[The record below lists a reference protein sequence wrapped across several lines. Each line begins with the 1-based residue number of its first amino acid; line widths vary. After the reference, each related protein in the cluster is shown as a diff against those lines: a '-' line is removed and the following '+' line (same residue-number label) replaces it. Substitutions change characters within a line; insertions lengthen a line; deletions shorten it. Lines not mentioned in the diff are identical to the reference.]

1 MVLEIRHLTVL
12 VSDLA
17 REAGRQV
24 SPPLR
29 KVVSAAVITNPFA
42 GKYVEDLAELIGL
55 GAELSKLLS
64 DRAVAAIEGATVH
77 SYGKAA
83 IVGIDGELEHA
94 AAILHPN
101 FGQPLRDAIGGGKSL
116 IPSAKKRGAPGTAI
130 DIPLH
135 HKDAAFVRTHFDAIE
150 FRIGDAPF
158 ANEILVALAIS
169 SGGRPLPRVGGLQAS
184 QIVGEDGLR

>member
-1 MVLEIRHLTVL
+1 MEIRHITVL
-12 VSDLA
+12 VSDLV
-17 REAGRQV
+17 REAGREI

-42 GKYVEDLAELIGL
+42 GKYVEDLAQLIEL

-64 DRAVAAIEGATVH
+64 DRAVAALEGAAVH

-83 IVGIDGELEHA
+83 IVGTDGELEHA

-116 IPSAKKRGAPGTAI
+116 IPSAKKRGAPGTTI

-169 SGGRPLPRVGGLQAS
+169 SGGRPLSRVGGLQAS

>member
-1 MVLEIRHLTVL
+1 MEIRHLTVL
-12 VSDLA
+12 VSDLT
-17 REAGRQV
+17 READRQI

-42 GKYVEDLAELIGL
+42 GKYVEDLAQLIES

-64 DRAVAAIEGATVH
+64 DRAVAALEGASVH

-83 IVGIDGELEHA
+83 IVGTDGELEHA

-116 IPSAKKRGAPGTAI
+116 IPSAKKRGAPGTTI

-169 SGGRPLPRVGGLQAS
+169 SGGRPLPRVGGLQAD

>member
-1 MVLEIRHLTVL
+1 MEIRHLTVL

-17 REAGRQV
+17 READRQI

-42 GKYVEDLAELIGL
+42 GKYVEDLAQLIEL

-64 DRAVAAIEGATVH
+64 DRAVAALEGASVH

-83 IVGIDGELEHA
+83 IVGTDGELEHA

-116 IPSAKKRGAPGTAI
+116 IPSAKKEARRERRLIFRYITKTRHLCALI
-130 DIPLH
+130 LMRLNFELEMHHLLMKFSLH
-135 HKDAAFVRTHFDAIE
+135 WQSVLADGR
-150 FRIGDAPF
+150 FRESVDY
-158 ANEILVALAIS
+158 
-169 SGGRPLPRVGGLQAS
+169 R
-184 QIVGEDGLR
+184 QIK